1 MVPHMAP
8 RAVQNCIFT
17 AWLGRYPAAIRI
29 ATSPTSCGSSC
40 SNTAKVVATSCS
52 WRPNATPMAR
62 PSVKLCVASAT
73 RLRNAALCSPQL
85 GRATACANKRRG
97 CENRL
102 ALTIL
107 RRFPMLSA
115 LLLAKATGCA
125 SRACQR
131 ELSRLACWNGHG
143 RENGQGRRPSRPAL
157 FCQ

>member
-73 RLRNAALCSPQL
+73 RLRNAALCSPHS
-85 GRATACANKRRG
+85 GRNGLCKQTAGLRKSFGANDFATVSDAAAGVSSFACEG
-97 CENRL
+97 DGLRL
-102 ALTIL
+102 REPRLPAGA
-107 RRFPMLSA
+107 FA
-115 LLLAKATGCA
+115 AGLLAWAWA
-125 SRACQR
+125 
-131 ELSRLACWNGHG
+131 
-143 RENGQGRRPSRPAL
+143 
-157 FCQ
+157 